1 MTSVDTPVAV
11 NLLNI
16 SDWGIPFTR
25 LDTFILEI
33 ILRQAG
39 PNSIRCINKNGRA
52 VANAQAKKERDDRAK
67 TVEGQEENWTA
78 YATVCLTIEK
88 NADNLHEK
96 IRIIVRGDCDILIA
110 MVRAA
115 FGRLVL
121 GGALCKSRYQLSAD
135 MMDGP
140 RVLYGYRRYKTIFPI
155 R

>member
-1 MTSVDTPVAV
+1 MTSVATQVAV
-11 NLLNI
+11 NPG
-16 SDWGIPFTR
+16 DWGILGTR
-25 LDTFILEI
+25 LPEEILEI

-39 PNSIRCINKNGRA
+39 PNSIRCLNKNGRA
-52 VANAQAKKERDDRAK
+52 VANAQAKKERDDSAK

-78 YATVCLTIEK
+78 YTAVCLTIEK
-88 NADNLHEK
+88 NTDNLHEK
-96 IRIIVRGDCDILIA
+96 ICIIVRGDCDILIA

>member
-11 NLLNI
+11 NPC
-16 SDWGIPFTR
+16 DWGILGTR
-25 LDTFILEI
+25 LPEEILEI

-39 PNSIRCINKNGRA
+39 PNSIRCLNKNGRA